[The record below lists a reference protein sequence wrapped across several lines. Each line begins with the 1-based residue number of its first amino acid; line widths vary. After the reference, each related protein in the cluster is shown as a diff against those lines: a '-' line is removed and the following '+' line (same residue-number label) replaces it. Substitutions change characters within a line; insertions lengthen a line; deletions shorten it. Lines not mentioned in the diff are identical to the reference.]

1 MITLSQVCD
10 AVNGQLIGQPIS
22 SMDLAVAGV
31 SINTRENCNNKL
43 FVAINGDNFD
53 AHEFVQQ
60 AQDAGACALLVERH
74 VDSSLP
80 TIKVDSTQQAL
91 ADLSTWWRSNFA
103 IPVIGV
109 TGSVGKTS
117 VKEMLACI
125 FAELGQG
132 IATKGN
138 LNNELGV
145 PLTLMR
151 LAENDKYAIV
161 EMGMNHAGEIARIT
175 KMAKPTIAL
184 INNAAAAHLEG
195 LGSIEAVADAKA
207 EIFQGLPEG
216 GIAIINNDD
225 RFANDWLAQ
234 TKQFKQLTFALDNDA
249 DITASFQIKGDGLLI
264 LVTYQNES
272 FDVSV
277 NALGEHNV
285 RNALAA
291 IAVSLAAGIGV
302 EKIQSGLQAYR
313 PVSGRLNSAHIGSLT
328 LIDDTYNANP
338 LSMLAAI
345 KVLVKYPDNTLII
358 GDMAELGDAAEA
370 EHIVLGQRAA
380 QLGVSNLLVCGNFAH
395 TVVESFKQA
404 VKTSGKN
411 AMAFASQSELIKYA
425 TVHISSGTVLVKG
438 SRSAAMECVVSA
450 LTQSKQDESATQRGI
465 H

>member
-1 MITLSQVCD
+1 MIQLSQICH
-10 AVNGQLIGQPIS
+10 AVKGQSVGS
-22 SMDLAVAGV
+22 VDVSVVGV
-31 SINTRENCNNKL
+31 SINTRENCNDRL

-60 AQDAGACALLVERH
+60 AQDAGACALLVEKH

-80 TIKVDSTQQAL
+80 TIKVDNTRQAL
-91 ADLSTWWRSNFA
+91 ADLSTWWRSNFD

-151 LAENDKYAIV
+151 LESSDKYAIV
-161 EMGMNHAGEIARIT
+161 EMGMNHSGEIARIT
-175 KMAKPTIAL
+175 KMARPTIAL

-207 EIFQGLPEG
+207 EIFQGLPDD

-225 RFANDWLAQ
+225 RFASDWLAQ
-234 TKQFKQLTFALDNDA
+234 TKQFKQLTFAIDNDA
-249 DITASFQIKGDGLLI
+249 DITASFQIKGDDLI
-264 LVTYQNES
+264 ISVAYQKEC

-277 NALGEHNV
+277 NALGEHNA

-291 IAVSLAAGIGV
+291 ITVSLAAGISV
-302 EKIQSGLQAYR
+302 EKIQSGLQTYR
-313 PVSGRLNSAHIGSLT
+313 PVIGRLNRSRIGQLT

-345 KVLVKYPDNTLII
+345 KVLVADTDNTLII
-358 GDMAELGDAAEA
+358 GDMAELGDAAET
-370 EHIVLGQRAA
+370 EHVLLGQRAA
-380 QLGVSNLLVCGNFAH
+380 ELGVSNLLVCGNFAH
-395 TVVESFKQA
+395 MVVDSFKQYS
-404 VKTSGKN
+404 KTTEKN

-425 TVHISSGTVLVKG
+425 TAHISSGTVLVKG

-450 LTQSKQDESATQRGI
+450 LTQTKQDASATQRGI